1 MIMNKIFQV
10 EELSVITE
18 NTFSVVGRVIAGDI
32 IHKGEV
38 FNLIKMDNNSLVE
51 VNFTLKQIEMYGRS
65 IDFIDLGCTG
75 LLFLEG
81 EYPNTQIKELIIAAQ
96 II

>member
-1 MIMNKIFQV
+1 MNKIFQV
-10 EELSVITE
+10 EKLLNTNE
-18 NTFSVVGRVIAGDI
+18 NTFSVAGRVIAGDI

-38 FNLIKMDNNSLVE
+38 FNLIKIDNNTLVE
-51 VNFTLKQIEMYGRS
+51 VKFLLKQIEMYGRS

-75 LLFLEG
+75 VLFLEG
-81 EYPNTQIKELIIAAQ
+81 ECPADQIKELIIAAQ

>member
-1 MIMNKIFQV
+1 MNKIFQV

-18 NTFSVVGRVIAGDI
+18 NTFSVIGRVIVGDI
-32 IHKGEV
+32 IYKGEV
-38 FNLIKMDNNSLVE
+38 FNLIKIDNNTLVKI
-51 VNFTLKQIEMYGRS
+51 NFTLKQIEMYGRS

-75 LLFLEG
+75 VLFLEG
-81 EYPNTQIKELIIAAQ
+81 GCPTTQIKELIIAAQ

>member
-1 MIMNKIFQV
+1 MNKIFQV
-10 EELSVITE
+10 EKLSVVTE
-18 NTFSVVGRVIAGDI
+18 NTFSVAGRVIAGDI

-38 FNLIKMDNNSLVE
+38 FNLIKIDNNTLVE

-75 LLFLEG
+75 VLFLEG
-81 EYPNTQIKELIIAAQ
+81 EYPTTQIKELIIAAQ

>member
-1 MIMNKIFQV
+1 MNKTFQV
-10 EELSVITE
+10 EKFSVITE

-32 IHKGEV
+32 IHKREV
-38 FNLIKMDNNSLVE
+38 FNLIKIDNNTLVE
-51 VNFTLKQIEMYGRS
+51 VNFLLKQIEMYGRS

-75 LLFLEG
+75 VLFLEG
-81 EYPNTQIKELIIAAQ
+81 ECPTTQIKELIIAAQ

>member
-1 MIMNKIFQV
+1 MTMNKIFQV
-10 EELSVITE
+10 EKLSVITE
-18 NTFSVVGRVIAGDI
+18 NTFSVAGRVIVGDI

-38 FNLIKMDNNSLVE
+38 FNLIKIDNNTLVE

-75 LLFLEG
+75 VLFLEG
-81 EYPNTQIKELIIAAQ
+81 EYPTTQIKELIIAAQ

>member
-1 MIMNKIFQV
+1 MNKIFQV
-10 EELSVITE
+10 EKLSVITE
-18 NTFSVVGRVIAGDI
+18 NVFSVIGRVIVGDI

-38 FNLIKMDNNSLVE
+38 FNLIKIDNNTLIE
-51 VNFTLKQIEMYGRS
+51 INFTLKQIEMYGRS

-75 LLFLEG
+75 VLFLEG
-81 EYPNTQIKELIIAAQ
+81 ECPTTQIKELIIAAQ

>member
-1 MIMNKIFQV
+1 MNKIFQV
-10 EELSVITE
+10 EKLLVITE
-18 NTFSVVGRVIAGDI
+18 NTFSVAGRMIAGDI

-38 FNLIKMDNNSLVE
+38 FNLIKIDNNTLVE

-75 LLFLEG
+75 VLFLEG
-81 EYPNTQIKELIIAAQ
+81 EYPTTQIKELIIAAQ